1 VTELAKSDT
10 VLLPDECVLS
20 EVTEVAFI
28 TSDTGAAVLLADE
41 CVLSLVTEC
50 AYASDTVLLADE
62 CELSLLTELVLIT
75 SDTGAAVL
83 LPDECV
89 LSLLTE
95 LVFITSDTGAA
106 VLLAEECVLSLV
118 TECFFAF
125 LMACFLCLYF
135 LTMALLSDEC
145 PSVKLMSW
153 VDLVAVLCLAV
164 VAAAKRATNTLEIIE
179 FNNIVYKNI

>member
-1 VTELAKSDT
+1 
-10 VLLPDECVLS
+10 VLS
-20 EVTEVAFI
+20 EVTEEPNI
-28 TSDTGAAVLLADE
+28 RSDTGAAVLLADE

-118 TECFFAF
+118 TECFFDF
-125 LMACFLCLYF
+125 LAILVGFFCLFL

>member
-83 LPDECV
+83 LSEECV
-89 LSLLTE
+89 LSLL
-95 LVFITSDTGAA
+95 
-106 VLLAEECVLSLV
+106 

>member
-1 VTELAKSDT
+1 
-10 VLLPDECVLS
+10 VLS
-20 EVTEVAFI
+20 EVTEEPNI
-28 TSDTGAAVLLADE
+28 RSDTGAAVLLADE

-83 LPDECV
+83 LSEECV
-89 LSLLTE
+89 LSLL
-95 LVFITSDTGAA
+95 
-106 VLLAEECVLSLV
+106 

>member
-1 VTELAKSDT
+1 M
-10 VLLPDECVLS
+10 LS
-20 EVTEVAFI
+20 EVTEEPNI
-28 TSDTGAAVLLADE
+28 RSDTGAAVLLADE

-62 CELSLLTELVLIT
+62 CELSLLTELV
-75 SDTGAAVL
+75 
-83 LPDECV
+83 
-89 LSLLTE
+89 
-95 LVFITSDTGAA
+95 FITSDTGAA
-106 VLLAEECVLSLV
+106 VLLSEECVLSLL

-153 VDLVAVLCLAV
+153 VDFVAVLCLAV
-164 VAAAKRATNTLEIIE
+164 VAAAKRATNTLESIE

>member
-1 VTELAKSDT
+1 MTELAKSDT

-83 LPDECV
+83 LSEECV
-89 LSLLTE
+89 LSLL
-95 LVFITSDTGAA
+95 
-106 VLLAEECVLSLV
+106 

>member
-1 VTELAKSDT
+1 M
-10 VLLPDECVLS
+10 LS
-20 EVTEVAFI
+20 EVTEEPNI
-28 TSDTGAAVLLADE
+28 RSDTGAAVLLADE

-83 LPDECV
+83 LSEECV
-89 LSLLTE
+89 LSLL
-95 LVFITSDTGAA
+95 
-106 VLLAEECVLSLV
+106 